1 MKTICVSYKV
11 ILILLTL
18 FITLTLPSRSEAQ
31 TYTHIYVDAVKGMNA
46 PTGRGSSANPYK
58 SITYALLISAKSNLA
73 DPWHVHIRPG
83 TYDADPAK
91 PPSEREIFPINLRS
105 GMIFEGTTTA
115 EACVIDAQ
123 HLRESKVPI
132 LSGQDVGNVRI
143 RNLTIQNMNGTGIV
157 LNDAAGTQGTSNT
170 LEACIVHNNNR
181 DGLWTNMSL
190 VLTRNTFSNNREEG
204 VKVEGNSTADISE
217 NTFQSNSSRGF
228 YITGE
233 LRGNVTHNIFT
244 GNPGSAAGGFRVGYF
259 TGDITHNTFT
269 GNSGDTGGFE
279 VDDNFTGDIT
289 HNTFDGNS
297 GRFAGGFYAG
307 SFTGDITHNTFT
319 GNSGVS
325 AGGFWVWETFTG
337 DITHNTFDG
346 NSSDHYGG
354 GFVLE
359 RGESSNKAQV
369 SNNVFFNNI
378 AEMGGFSVRTRRS
391 THFTNNLFMV
401 KDAKSGGSAVWLD
414 SPDCR
419 FHNNIF
425 SGMQTAIYTEGA
437 FDLPITHNIFH
448 DIKQDIVSQGGAGVG
463 NDVDFWE
470 LLSNNASDNLA
481 ANPQFVDPEI
491 DHNFQLR
498 STSPAINAGTNAFAP
513 TDDFAGVARPI
524 RGTVDIGPY
533 EFGGT
538 PRPSTPARFTFN
550 LPASVEAGK
559 RFTAELTMDQAQ
571 HVAGISLTLHFDP
584 AVIEVKDV
592 QEGDFLLGDGTTAPF
607 FQVDKIDNVR
617 GVLSGV
623 KLTRK
628 VGTATG
634 GVLLKVVCEAKSAGV
649 STIDVRNVKLGNTA
663 GQSIPVETTAGTVAV
678 TPAPEAPE
686 VSVSVDP
693 DVTGDGRVDILDL
706 VMVSRHFGP
715 ASDAPAGVDVNKDGN
730 VDILDLILV
739 SQHL

>member
-1 MKTICVSYKV
+1 MKTICVSYKTV
-11 ILILLTL
+11 LILLTL
-18 FITLTLPSRSEAQ
+18 FIALTLSSRSEAQ
-31 TYTHIYVDAVKGMNA
+31 TYTHIYVDAVKGINA
-46 PTGRGSSANPYK
+46 PTGRGSTANPYK

-83 TYDADPAK
+83 TYNADPAK
-91 PPSEREIFPINLRS
+91 PPSAREVFPLNLRS
-105 GMIFEGTTTA
+105 DMIFEGTTTA

-123 HLRESKVPI
+123 HVGESKVPI

-143 RNLTIQNMNGTGIV
+143 RNLTIQNMKGTGIV

-170 LEACIVHNNNR
+170 LETCIVHNNSR
-181 DGLWTNMSL
+181 GLWTNMSL
-190 VLTRNTFSNNREEG
+190 VLTRNTFSNNRDGG
-204 VKVEGNSTADISE
+204 VKVEGNSTGDISE
-217 NTFQSNSSRGF
+217 NTFQFNYGF
-228 YITGE
+228 YIDGE

-244 GNPGSAAGGFRVGYF
+244 RGFRVDGNF

-269 GNSGDTGGFE
+269 GNSGR
-279 VDDNFTGDIT
+279 I
-289 HNTFDGNS
+289 
-297 GRFAGGFYAG
+297 AGGFYVERN
-307 SFTGDITHNTFT
+307 FTGDITHNTFT
-319 GNSGVS
+319 GNSGVD
-325 AGGFWVWETFTG
+325 AGGFRVRYGSTVN
-337 DITHNTFDG
+337 ITHNTFDG
-346 NSSDHYGG
+346 NSSTEYGG

-378 AEMGGFSVRTRRS
+378 AESGGSSVTTGRS
-391 THFTNNLFMV
+391 THFTNNLFMM
-401 KDAKSGGSAVWLD
+401 KDAKSVGSAVVVN

-425 SGMQTAIYTEGA
+425 SGMQTAIYTVGI

-463 NDVDFWE
+463 NDVAFWE

-491 DHNFQLR
+491 ERNFQLR

-550 LPASVEAGK
+550 LPTRVEAGK
-559 RFTAELTMDQAQ
+559 RFTAELTMEDAQ
-571 HVAGISLTLHFDP
+571 HVAGIALTLHFDP

-592 QEGDFLLGDGTTAPF
+592 QEGDFLIGDETTAPF

-634 GVLLKVVCEAKSAGV
+634 GVLLKVVFEAKSAGV

-663 GQSIPVETTAGTVAV
+663 GQSIPVEATAGTVEV
-678 TPAPEAPE
+678 TPAPEAPK
-686 VSVSVDP
+686 VAVSVDP
-693 DVTGDGRVDILDL
+693 DVTADGRVDILDL
-706 VMVSRHFGP
+706 VTVSRHFGP
-715 ASDAPAGVDVNKDGN
+715 ASDAPEGVDVNKDGN